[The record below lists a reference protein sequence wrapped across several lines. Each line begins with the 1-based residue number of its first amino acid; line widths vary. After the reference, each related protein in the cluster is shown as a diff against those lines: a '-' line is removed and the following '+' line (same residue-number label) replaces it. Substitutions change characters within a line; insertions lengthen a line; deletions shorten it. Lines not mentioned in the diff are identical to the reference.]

1 MRRRQARPFGH
12 TLPSTRI
19 LSLLMALVVLAMIYQ
34 RAKEPRFWRWLTN
47 ESLAEPDDR
56 PATPTPSADDA
67 RPKNNVA
74 NVREIIVPG
83 PNESDPDELA
93 KLRSNLKAVQDR
105 QPLQP
110 FEMSAY
116 WRLLGWSRTRPFAE
130 LEKGALRDVPYSHL
144 WEEPDL
150 YRGQPMRLK
159 LHVRRVLTYDTTENP
174 LGLKKVFEVYGFTDN
189 SLSFPFIVILPEKPD
204 GLPIGTDVDGD
215 IVFVGYFLKWMGYR
229 AYDSKRNAPLLVGR
243 ARPVVH
249 SAGVAQGGGWELA
262 FLTLVG
268 GVFAL
273 GLLGWFSFRT
283 RRRPSALMD
292 PSKIGPERLPDDWMS
307 DAPAEARTDSAPPFS
322 GFLAEPSV
330 DIAASSVAS
339 PTAETPVANPA
350 TPPASADADQS
361 PS

>member
-56 PATPTPSADDA
+56 PATPPPSVDGAKPQNSTA
-67 RPKNNVA
+67 NNQ
-74 NVREIIVPG
+74 EILVPG

-159 LHVRRVLTYDTTENP
+159 LHVRRVLAYDNTDNP

-204 GLPIGTDVDGD
+204 GLPVGTDVDGD
-215 IVFVGYFLKWMGYR
+215 IVFIGYFLKWMGYR

-243 ARPVVH
+243 ARPALR
-249 SAGVAQGGGWELA
+249 SAGGAQDGGWELA

-273 GLLGWFSFRT
+273 SLLGWFSLRT
-283 RRRPSALMD
+283 LRRPSATKGG
-292 PSKIGPERLPDDWMS
+292 SKIGTERLPDDWMS
-307 DAPAEARTDSAPPFS
+307 NAPAETRTDSAAPFS
-322 GFLAEPSV
+322 DFLA
-330 DIAASSVAS
+330 A

-350 TPPASADADQS
+350 SPPASADSNQS
-361 PS
+361 QS